1 MGGDEARAETSDAA
15 FVAMR
20 ALFEGEPATIE
31 RLAVACERSSTV
43 IRLRATAERWVAP
56 ESEESA
62 SERLKRAVER
72 VMKEVEAIGDA
83 AEGEGQALDKSRIDA
98 VWSMIR
104 TLEKVDAFAR
114 EQAKEEQTSRDGELA
129 DILDR
134 IDRRIIEL
142 ARGYAAWLVETGAFA
157 EGSMAHGR

>member
-1 MGGDEARAETSDAA
+1 MGGDEAEAKTSDAA
-15 FVAMR
+15 FAAMR
-20 ALFEGEPATIE
+20 AMHEGAPATIE
-31 RLAVACERSSTV
+31 RLAAAIDRSARV
-43 IRLRATAERWVAP
+43 VRMRADAERWVAA

-62 SERLKRAVER
+62 TARLKRAVER
-72 VMKEVEAIGDA
+72 VMREVEAIGT
-83 AEGEGQALDKSRIDA
+83 ESGGQALDRSRIDA

-114 EQAKEEQTSRDGELA
+114 EQAREEQTGRDGELA

-142 ARGYAAWLVETGAFA
+142 ARGYAAWLVETGAVT
-157 EGSMAHGR
+157 ERGVAHGR

>member
-1 MGGDEARAETSDAA
+1 MGGDEAEAKTSDAA
-15 FVAMR
+15 FAAMR
-20 ALFEGEPATIE
+20 AMHEGAPATIE
-31 RLAVACERSSTV
+31 RLAAAIDRSARV
-43 IRLRATAERWVAP
+43 VRMRADAERWVAA

-62 SERLKRAVER
+62 TARLKRAVER
-72 VMKEVEAIGDA
+72 VMREVEAIGT
-83 AEGEGQALDKSRIDA
+83 ESGGQALDKGRIDA

-142 ARGYAAWLVETGAFA
+142 ARGYATWLVETGALA
-157 EGSMAHGR
+157 QGSLAHGR